1 MPNRSHPAFARIRRS
16 LLPMALSPLLAGAHA
31 AAAQDAAAPAA
42 TELDAVRVN
51 AYRPAQTI
59 GASTKTETP
68 LIETPQSVSVVARE
82 ELDARGAQNLN
93 EATRYNAG
101 VLPESSGMDNRV
113 DDLYIRGFDA
123 GSWGNNVMID
133 GLRAPSNGSDSWN
146 RVSFNLWNLERVEVL
161 KGPSS
166 VLYGQLAPGGM
177 VNQVSKTPTPD
188 PQHVLRL
195 QVDGQRRAQAAFDTG
210 GANAGSTALWRLVG
224 LYADGDTQLDRVGHR
239 QWFLAPSAT
248 FRFDGDG
255 TRLTLLGNYQRDDG
269 GSTFQF
275 LPYQGA
281 AIPAAEGYIDNDTF
295 LGEPGWNVYDRTA
308 WSAGWLFEHAFD
320 ADWKLSQTARHTHV
334 DSLYRATVVYG
345 VRGASVT
352 DPNTLIDGRLLP
364 RRAVQGVGDSEGQ
377 SIDTRLQGRLST
389 GAAEH
394 TLLAGIDWQR
404 SEWSFLR
411 RMASVNQ
418 NAIAIDIYRPVYTG
432 YDFAS
437 VLGIVQADTEEVD
450 RQAGVYLQD
459 QIALG
464 GWRFTVGGRYDRA
477 RVDALDRPTGR
488 RARSDHSAVSA
499 RAGALYLFESGF
511 APYLSYAES
520 FQPATGIRRDGG
532 AFDPV
537 TGRQWEA
544 GLKYEPRAID
554 GMLTLS
560 AYDLRQRNM
569 LTADPLN
576 TNGESYQVQTGEVRV
591 RGVEL
596 EGRVTPLEGFSVIG
610 ALTRLDSEIVRNN
623 DGHQGNRMIRVPDWL
638 GSLWL
643 DYTIAGGAFDGLGIA
658 AGVRYV
664 DQTYGDLANALSV
677 PSYTLF
683 DAALRYDLG
692 EVGRGRLR
700 LSLNGS
706 NLADKRYVATCSALT
721 ACYYG
726 SGRTVV
732 ATAQYQW

>member
-1 MPNRSHPAFARIRRS
+1 MSMRHRSPRS
-16 LLPMALSPLLAGAHA
+16 VPHMHLLSAALLPLLAAPV
-31 AAAQDAAAPAA
+31 AAQDAAAPEV

-59 GASTKTETP
+59 GAATKTDTP
-68 LIETPQSVSVVARE
+68 LVETPQSVSVITRE

-123 GSWGNNVMID
+123 GSWGNNVMLD

-146 RVSFNLWNLERVEVL
+146 RVSFNTWNLERVEVL

-177 VNQVSKTPTPD
+177 VNQVSKTPTLD
-188 PQHVLRL
+188 QQHALRL
-195 QVDGQRRAQAAFDTG
+195 QLDSHGRAQAAFDTG
-210 GANAGSTALWRLVG
+210 GANAGKHALWRLVG
-224 LYADGDTQLDRVGHR
+224 LYADGDTQLEHVEHQ

-248 FRFDGDG
+248 FRFNDDD
-255 TRLTLLGNYQRDDG
+255 TRLTLLGIYQRDDG

-275 LPYQGA
+275 LPWQGS
-281 AIPAAEGYIDNDTF
+281 AIPAAEGYIDNTTF
-295 LGEPGWNVYDRTA
+295 LGEPDWNVYDRTV
-308 WSAGWLFEHAFD
+308 WSAGWLFEHAFNE
-320 ADWKLSQTARHTHV
+320 DWKLSQTARHTHA

-345 VRGASVT
+345 VRGATVT
-352 DPNTLIDGRLLP
+352 NPNTLTDGRILP
-364 RRAVQGVGDSEGQ
+364 RRAVQGLGDSDGQ
-377 SIDTRLQGRLST
+377 SIDTRVQGRFAT

-394 TLLAGIDWQR
+394 TLLAGFDWQR
-404 SEWSFLR
+404 SDWSFLR
-411 RMASVNQ
+411 HMAAVNQ
-418 NAIAIDIYRPVYTG
+418 DTIAIDIYAPVYTH

-437 VLGIVQADTEEVD
+437 VLTTVQANTEEVD
-450 RQAGVYLQD
+450 RQSGVYLQD

-464 GWRFTVGGRYDRA
+464 NWRFTVGGRYDEA
-477 RVDALDRPTGR
+477 SVDARNLLTGV
-488 RARSDHSAVSA
+488 RARSDNEAFSA
-499 RAGALYLFESGF
+499 RAGALYLFDNGIS
-511 APYLSYAES
+511 PYLSYAES
-520 FQPATGIRRDGG
+520 FQPATGTRRDGA
-532 AFDPV
+532 AFEPI
-537 TGRQWEA
+537 TGKQWEA
-544 GLKYEPRAID
+544 GLKYAPAAID

-560 AYDLRQRNM
+560 VYDLRQQNM

-576 TNGESYQVQTGEVRV
+576 VDGESYQVQTGEVRV

-596 EGRVTPLEGFSVIG
+596 EGRITPLQGFSVIG
-610 ALTRLDSEIVRNN
+610 ALTRLDSEVTRNN
-623 DGHQGNRMIRVPDWL
+623 DGYQGNRMIRVPDWM

-643 DYTIAGGAFDGLGIA
+643 DYTVTGGAFDGLGIA

-692 EVGRGRLR
+692 RVGRGRLR

-726 SGRTVV
+726 TGRTVV
-732 ATAQYQW
+732 GTAQYDW